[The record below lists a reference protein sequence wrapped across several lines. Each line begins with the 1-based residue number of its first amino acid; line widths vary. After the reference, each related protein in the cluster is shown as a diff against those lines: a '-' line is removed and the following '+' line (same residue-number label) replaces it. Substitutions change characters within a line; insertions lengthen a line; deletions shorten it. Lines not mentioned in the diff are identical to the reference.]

1 MKLFEKLKDPDFI
14 PYRKKDMIEKLE
26 ERVKRLKNSLDKLSG
41 EEKTSAE
48 EKISLF
54 ETKIVEYKDLT
65 DMTQEQI
72 EAEKTRRKNSDLE
85 VWSHLK

>member
-14 PYRKKDMIEKLE
+14 PFNKKDMVQRLSGRIEK
-26 ERVKRLKNSLDKLSG
+26 LKNSLVELSG
-41 EEKTSAE
+41 EEKTLAE

-54 ETKIVEYKDLT
+54 ETKLAEFKELPV
-65 DMTQEQI
+65 MNQEQI

>member
-54 ETKIVEYKDLT
+54 ETDNIKKYL
-65 DMTQEQI
+65 
-72 EAEKTRRKNSDLE
+72 
-85 VWSHLK
+85 

>member
-14 PYRKKDMIEKLE
+14 PYRKKDMIKELE
-26 ERVKRLKNSLDKLSG
+26 IRVKKLKNSLDKFSG
-41 EEKTSAE
+41 EKKTLAE

-54 ETKIVEYKDLT
+54 ETKIAEYKELT
-65 DMTQEQI
+65 DMNKEQI

>member
-14 PYRKKDMIEKLE
+14 PYKKKDIIERLE
-26 ERVKRLKNSLDKLSG
+26 EKVKRLKNSLDKFSG
-41 EEKTSAE
+41 EEKTSRE

>member
-14 PYRKKDMIEKLE
+14 PYRKKDMIKELE
-26 ERVKRLKNSLDKLSG
+26 IRVKKLKNSLDKFSG
-41 EEKTSAE
+41 EKKTLAE

-54 ETKIVEYKDLT
+54 ETKIAEYKELT
-65 DMTQEQI
+65 DMNQEQI
-72 EAEKTRRKNSDLE
+72 EAEKTIRKNSDLE